1 MRFSSKLDMEVIY
14 LLVLSVVNT
23 ERTEDHRQFRLKM
36 VKKLRTKL
44 LTSIFFFLKNQIS
57 GTDSRKLSFKPEKQR
72 SAVSRTPNRRKR
84 NKKMPRLRAGLS
96 STSTKQQ
103 AGKSTVPPELLSRF
117 PSALQEI
124 NRRIMGQN
132 FLWLALQLD

>member
-1 MRFSSKLDMEVIY
+1 MEVIY

>member
-1 MRFSSKLDMEVIY
+1 MEVIY

-23 ERTEDHRQFRLKM
+23 ERTEDYRQFRLKM